1 MLPLLLI
8 LLGAGLTAYS
18 VSPKVKTRVDE
29 FVRAI
34 KGAEVAHQD
43 ADASLSRA
51 NEATAA
57 ALQTAQQATA
67 FAQQMWNTA
76 TSWIPFASNQP
87 SAPEATPPA
96 SQPPTPASVPDPQVQ
111 NATDIAVDY
120 AAAAK
125 EANRTAA
132 KETASAALNAETP
145 EQRRAAA
152 ESANKVLQREQQIA
166 DALKSLGIGE
176 CDVRT
181 YQRVTTQAKD
191 ALIARL
197 NAEGMK
203 VTGSNPYDIDTGE
216 HGVKL
221 RAVWDFRSNELKLI
235 VSARGTIFFVPVP
248 CDEIWKRIDP
258 KMKEI
263 VGSWRSW
270 R

>member
-8 LLGAGLTAYS
+8 LLGAGITAYS
-18 VSPKVKTRVDE
+18 VSPTVRTRVDE

-34 KGAEVAHQD
+34 KGAEVAHQN

-57 ALQTAQQATA
+57 ALQTAQQAA
-67 FAQQMWNTA
+67 AIAQQVASAATA
-76 TSWIPFASNQP
+76 WMQPFFSAQP
-87 SAPEATPPA
+87 SSAPSGAPQTPPA
-96 SQPPTPASVPDPQVQ
+96 AVPDPQVQ

-125 EANRTAA
+125 DANRTAA

-145 EQRRAAA
+145 EQRRAAT

-166 DALKSLGIGE
+166 SALKTLGVGE
-176 CDVRT
+176 CDLRT
-181 YQRVTTQAKD
+181 YQGVNSQARD

-197 NAEGMK
+197 NAEGMR

-235 VSARGTIFFVPVP
+235 VSARGDFLPFVPVP
-248 CDEIWKRIDP
+248 CNEIWKRIDP

-270 R
+270 N